1 MPHIDDFISL
11 VHTQSKRDY
20 LKRVTEYPKAEASKI
35 SKKFDFHYWDGDRKF
50 GYGGHHYDGRW
61 RVVAERMVEHYG
73 IKSGDRILDVG
84 CGKGF
89 LLYEFTQV
97 VPNLEITGIDVS
109 TYALENAKEEV
120 KPFLKVGNAKSLEF
134 ADNTFDLILSINT
147 LHNLY
152 CYDLETAL
160 QEIERVGKKHKYVCM
175 DSYRTEEERTNLLYW
190 QLTCECFFTPQEWE
204 WWFKKTGYSGD
215 YGFIYFG

>member
-1 MPHIDDFISL
+1 MSHIDEFISL

-20 LKRVTEYPKAEASKI
+20 LKRVNEFPKPEAAKI
-35 SKKFDFHYWDGDRKF
+35 AKQFDFDYWDGDRKF

-61 RVVAERMVEHYG
+61 RIVAERMVSYYG
-73 IKSGDRILDVG
+73 LKSGDKILDIG

-97 VPNLEITGIDVS
+97 VPGINVVGIDIS
-109 TYALENAKEEV
+109 TYALANAKEEI
-120 KPFLKVGNAKSLEF
+120 KQSLKKGNAKKLDFMDKE
-134 ADNTFDLILSINT
+134 FDLVMAINS

-152 CYDLETAL
+152 CYDLEIAL
-160 QEIERVGKKHKYVCM
+160 QEIERVGKKYKFICM
-175 DSYRTEEERTNLLYW
+175 DSYRNEVEKTNLLYW
-190 QLTCECFFTPQEWE
+190 QLTCECFFTPTEWE

-215 YGFIYFG
+215 YGFIYFE